1 MSAGNTFEQ
10 IKEIIH
16 GILPTAKVYLFG
28 SRATNTQ
35 HDESDWDV
43 LILNEGLVNRQIK
56 RKVQDALYPF
66 SLKIGSFINILLANE
81 KEWNENPAYYSIK
94 LSISRKPVLS

>member
-1 MSAGNTFEQ
+1 MLASNTFDQ
-10 IKEIIH
+10 IKETIH
-16 GILPTAKVYLFG
+16 GILPSAKVYLFG
-28 SRATNTQ
+28 SRANNTQ

-43 LILNEGLVNRQIK
+43 LILDEDRVNRQTK
-56 RKVQDALYPF
+56 RKIQDALYPL